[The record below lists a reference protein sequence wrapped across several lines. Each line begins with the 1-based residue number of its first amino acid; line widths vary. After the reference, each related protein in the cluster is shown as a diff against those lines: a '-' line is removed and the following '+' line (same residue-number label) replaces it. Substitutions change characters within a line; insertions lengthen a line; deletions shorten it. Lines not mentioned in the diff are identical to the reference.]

1 MEEPRDSATFRM
13 AVFALGLSL
22 IIAIIGIAVIVSFGQ
37 ESTSGSSERHVVR
50 NKKGGGRLH
59 GGSHVTTSSTE
70 ESHPPHVPENLWL
83 IAAGL
88 FGALVGLLIPTP
100 RMKVVPKRRKDKGD
114 DKRIWIQR
122 LRAQDFLGLVA
133 ILLVGGFIV
142 VFALEACFG
151 TTKADAA
158 LVAAV
163 AALFGILVPSPARY
177 DSV

>member
-1 MEEPRDSATFRM
+1 VEEPRDSATFRM

-22 IIAIIGIAVIVSFGQ
+22 IISIIGIAVIISFGQ

-50 NKKGGGRLH
+50 NSGAKVHVGSHVH

-83 IAAGL
+83 AVAGL
-88 FGALVGLLIPTP
+88 FGVLVGLLIPNP
-100 RMKVVPKRRKDKGD
+100 RMKVVPKKQTDTRT
-114 DKRIWIQR
+114 WIQR

-133 ILLVGGFIV
+133 FLIIGGFIFI
-142 VFALEACFG
+142 FALEACFG